1 MNSQDDHKNGTQI
14 PTRFRI
20 FIYALER
27 GITQTAFM
35 QAYNE
40 ILSHVEETENDLS
53 PEMRQSTVEHRVWT
67 KFFPNENSPPPLK
80 FSVAKG
86 FFDPPVSREAVEQ
99 YRIWQTS
106 YLYSHQGQEGNS
118 EQQHNHM
125 QRGRNRRPIPDS
137 MDDSTITP
145 RIDNARASMPNP
157 QSI

>member
-1 MNSQDDHKNGTQI
+1 MTSQDNHKNETQI
-14 PTRFRI
+14 PARFRI
-20 FIYALER
+20 LIYALER

-35 QAYNE
+35 QAYSE
-40 ILSHVEETENDLS
+40 ILSNVEETENDTS
-53 PEMRQSTVEHRVWT
+53 PEMRQSMVECRVWT
-67 KFFPNENSPPPLK
+67 KFFPHENPPPPLE
-80 FSVAKG
+80 FPVAKG

-118 EQQHNHM
+118 EQLYNQM
-125 QRGRNRRPIPDS
+125 ERGRHRRPIPDS

-145 RIDNARASMPNP
+145 RVDNARASMPN